1 MERLFIY
8 GTLGPG
14 GPNEHVMQ
22 AIGGHWQPGRI
33 KGRLRQAGWG
43 AEMGF
48 PGLVLDEAGD
58 DIPGHVFVSDA
69 LPDHWAA
76 LDDFEAQAK
85 LRHAQL
91 LVQEERYAEAIPL
104 LRRSLE
110 VEDRQNVRAYLDQIE
125 SIAQRR

>member
-76 LDDFEAQAK
+76 LDDFEGAEYQRTPVTVRLAAGGTVEAYVYA
-85 LRHAQL
+85 LR
-91 LVQEERYAEAIPL
+91 
-104 LRRSLE
+104 
-110 VEDRQNVRAYLDQIE
+110 
-125 SIAQRR
+125 